1 MDKPRVS
8 REEFEVKKVNS
19 IAVMSDNGTY
29 TKECN
34 IVSWNDGTPKLDI
47 RGWRG
52 EKPLKGITLD
62 DDESKAL
69 YEGLKA
75 YYEGK

>member
-1 MDKPRVS
+1 MANKDFSFTKER
-8 REEFEVKKVNS
+8 N
-19 IAVMSDNGTY
+19 IAIMSTNEGY

-34 IVSWNDGTPKLDI
+34 LISWNDGKPKLDI
-47 RGWRG
+47 RNWK
-52 EKPLKGITLD
+52 EDKPLKGISLD
-62 DDESKAL
+62 EEESKIL